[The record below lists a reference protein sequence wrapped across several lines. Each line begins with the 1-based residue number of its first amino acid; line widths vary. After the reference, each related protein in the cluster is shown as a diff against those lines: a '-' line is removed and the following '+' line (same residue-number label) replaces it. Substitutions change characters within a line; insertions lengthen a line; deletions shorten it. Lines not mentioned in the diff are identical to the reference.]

1 MTDAEEDV
9 FRRQL
14 ELAIEHGLPA
24 MVHTPHRDKA
34 AGTKRTLDLV
44 QQTNIE
50 PGMVVVDH
58 LNEVTVEMVKESG
71 CWMGFS
77 IYPDTKMDPH
87 RMVAILQEHGLDRV
101 LVNSAADWGR
111 SEPLTTVHTGEA
123 MLAAGFSEDDGG
135 QVRCRK
141 TVGFGGQS
149 GRRRG
154 EASPGATA
162 TFEGDS
168 IVRGKRNDREA

>member
-1 MTDAEEDV
+1 LCCTLLLSIAPLSLRSS
-9 FRRQL
+9 FCRHTHSSPSSPTRRSSDL
-14 ELAIEHGLPA
+14 LAIEHGLPA

-101 LVNSAADWGR
+101 LVNSAAD
-111 SEPLTTVHTGEA
+111 
-123 MLAAGFSEDDGG
+123 
-135 QVRCRK
+135 
-141 TVGFGGQS
+141 
-149 GRRRG
+149 
-154 EASPGATA
+154 
-162 TFEGDS
+162 
-168 IVRGKRNDREA
+168 